1 MLNRG
6 GRELRWLTIFG
17 GKEWKCVGYFV
28 MQEDLGLGEG
38 RVGGA
43 FGYVVWHVQHVG
55 NEEDSLR

>member
-1 MLNRG
+1 MADYFR
-6 GRELRWLTIFG
+6 R
-17 GKEWKCVGYFV
+17 KESKCVRYFV

-55 NEEDSLR
+55 NGEDSMR